1 MKTIR
6 TLVVSPNAPDTN
18 SIWLYKG
25 TMKYFNNGVW
35 TTLGGVKAGTNI
47 ADLNTSADLATVIGT
62 VNGLLAQLRA
72 AGVLIS

>member
-35 TTLGGVKAGTNI
+35 TTIGGVKAGTNI
-47 ADLNTSADLATVIGT
+47 ADLNTSADLTAVIGT
-62 VNGLLAQLRA
+62 VNRLLAQLRA
-72 AGVLIS
+72 VGVLIS